1 MSSQPPAS
9 HEGPS
14 SAPSARCRYRIRFGK
29 DGPLRYTSHLDLAR
43 TWERLLRRAGLPLA
57 YSQGFNPQPKIQL
70 AAALPLGYASSA
82 EVLDMWLE
90 GDVPDSGVVL
100 ARLREVAPEGLSIES
115 VEEVDLQGPALQT
128 LTIKAVYR
136 IVVGDAVDRGSLER
150 RVEALLAQDKI
161 WRERREKRYDLR
173 PLIDALDVVQGD
185 PLALHAVLALSQEG
199 GTGRPD
205 EVVAALGLDATALR
219 ITRTAILFEE

>member
-1 MSSQPPAS
+1 MPSQPPAS
-9 HEGPS
+9 HEEPS
-14 SAPSARCRYRIRFGK
+14 SAPAARCRYRIRFGK

-57 YSQGFNPQPKIQL
+57 YSQGFNPRPKIQL

-82 EVLDMWLE
+82 EVLDVWLE
-90 GDVPDSGVVL
+90 GDAPDSGVVL
-100 ARLREVAPEGLSIES
+100 ARLRGVAPEGLSIES

-128 LTIKAVYR
+128 LTRKAVYR

-150 RVEALLAQDKI
+150 RVEALLAQAEI
-161 WRERREKRYDLR
+161 WRERRDKRYDLR
-173 PLIDALDVVQGD
+173 ALIDVLDVLPGD
-185 PLALHAVLALSQEG
+185 PLTLHSVLALSQEG

-205 EVVAALGLDATALR
+205 EVAAALELDATALR
-219 ITRTAILFEE
+219 ITRTAILFE